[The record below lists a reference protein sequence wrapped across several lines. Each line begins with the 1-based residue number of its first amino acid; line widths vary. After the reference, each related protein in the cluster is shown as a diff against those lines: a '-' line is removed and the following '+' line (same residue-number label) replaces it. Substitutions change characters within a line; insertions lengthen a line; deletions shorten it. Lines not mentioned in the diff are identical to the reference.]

1 MAAEAV
7 EKLNRELD
15 CAVCINTLKNPKSL
29 SCGHSFC
36 EECLKQCDRVRPGS
50 IKCPMCRETITL
62 PVDGVSGL
70 KSDPLISRVIEVL
83 EAKKNS
89 TEIACDACGD
99 SDSILTTY
107 CRDCLNFI
115 CDSCASSHSRMKIL
129 MKDHRPVPLEK
140 IVNGSVK
147 INWMEEGLWRKAY
160 ECDEHIGEIRR
171 FFCRTCKK
179 RICRDCIVLDHTKP
193 DHDCTTVQ
201 KMFLETQEKM
211 KDRLENCQSK
221 QESVEAILGEVEKKE
236 AEINQQIHNLRENIR
251 DLKARAAM
259 NLNKTEEEL
268 LQKVEVFEGKLNLKL
283 NAFRDNLKTSTDIL
297 TRLQIKANDI
307 ISAKQVADLS
317 RGPFL
322 PEEVLKELEEE
333 IASEVTMTIS
343 RDLLALRGTLVQGP
357 NFPTP
362 VSPFAALLLP
372 PFWQES
378 QMFPIPDKDIV
389 KTSCDDNALYV
400 ACKNG
405 IYKKLLSFDA
415 EPSTWT
421 KLNQDQSIKQVVDMA
436 IAVEKRR
443 LSVLVETTAG
453 DTKFFRIKLDAFS
466 KSNQVFLSA
475 SSSISVSSCQL
486 NNNARIAV
494 DFQSRDVITDS
505 NPMDDQV
512 HSEPEYPAC
521 SPFGTHTNSASFN
534 FNTPS
539 VPTSQFTFGISSSS
553 TAFGQPSTTKSS
565 SSVSGF
571 KFSPTDSGTKR
582 KTASQEIESKA
593 GYGSSTSVTVYRS
606 RSKKLPSPAPM
617 PVKQVGGFAFG
628 SSPLSKAR
636 DTPAKAD
643 QLEFDNFK
651 VPTERVKSLAAA
663 KSGRLVFLQGD
674 LKAVIITDDNGT
686 IQQVIKEPGRM
697 YLSISCTES
706 DALYVLSA
714 SLGSRTIT
722 LTKHSLNDGRIL
734 EYIIDELD
742 VSADFKSEDWPVI
755 ANHGND
761 LVVINIGKVIRVY
774 SAKDWDILDG
784 NDGDGNDW
792 DILDDSD
799 EDLDQLIEGN

>member
-1 MAAEAV
+1 MAAKAV

-36 EECLKQCDRVRPGS
+36 EECLKQCGQVRPGA

-99 SDSILTTY
+99 SDLILTTY

-147 INWMEEGLWRKAY
+147 IKWIEEGMWRKEN
-160 ECDEHIGEIRR
+160 ECDEHIGEVRR

-179 RICRDCIVLDHTKP
+179 RICRDCIVLDHTRP

-201 KMFLETQEKM
+201 NMFLETQEKM
-211 KDRLENCQSK
+211 KDRLESCQRK
-221 QESVEAILGEVEKKE
+221 QESVQAMLSDVEKKE
-236 AEINQQIHNLRENIR
+236 TEINQQIHTLRENIR
-251 DLKARAAM
+251 DLKAKAVVNM
-259 NLNKTEEEL
+259 NRTEEEL
-268 LQKVEVFEGKLNLKL
+268 LQNVEAFKGKLNLKL
-283 NAFRDNLKTSTDIL
+283 KAFKGNLKTSTEIL
-297 TRLQIKANDI
+297 TSLQIKANDI
-307 ISAKQVADLS
+307 ISAKQVTDLS

-322 PEEVLKELEEE
+322 PEDVLKELEEE

-343 RDLLALRGTLVQGP
+343 RDLLALKGTLVQGP

-362 VSPFAALLLP
+362 VSPFAVLLLP
-372 PFWQES
+372 PIWQERR
-378 QMFPIPDKDIV
+378 MFPIPNKDIV
-389 KTSCDDNALYV
+389 KISCDGNSLYV
-400 ACKNG
+400 ACENG
-405 IYKKLLSFDA
+405 IYKKLLSREA
-415 EPSTWT
+415 ESSTWM
-421 KLNQDQSIKQVVDMA
+421 KLNQEVIKQVVDMA
-436 IAVEKRR
+436 ISVENRT
-443 LSVLVETTAG
+443 LSVLVETIAG
-453 DTKFFRIKLDAFS
+453 DTKFFRLQLDAFS

-494 DFQSRDVITDS
+494 GFQSRVVITDN

-512 HSEPEYPAC
+512 HSEPENPAR
-521 SPFGTHTNSASFN
+521 SPFGKHANTNFASFN
-534 FNTPS
+534 FQIPS
-539 VPTSQFTFGISSSS
+539 MDRSQSPFGEARSSPK
-553 TAFGQPSTTKSS
+553 FRQPSTTKSS
-565 SSVSGF
+565 SN
-571 KFSPTDSGTKR
+571 FSFSQPGHVGQGTKH

-593 GYGSSTSVTVYRS
+593 GSGSSILTTSITVYQG
-606 RSKKLPSPAPM
+606 RSKKQ
-617 PVKQVGGFAFG
+617 VKGFSFG
-628 SSPLSKAR
+628 STLLPL
-636 DTPAKAD
+636 AD
-643 QLEFDNFK
+643 QEFDNFK
-651 VPTERVKSLAAA
+651 VPIERVKSLAAT
-663 KSGRLVFLQGD
+663 KSGQLVFLRGD
-674 LKAVIITDDNGT
+674 QKAVIITYYNGT
-686 IQQVIKEPGRM
+686 IQQEIKEPGRM

-714 SLGSRTIT
+714 SWGSHTIT
-722 LTKHSLNDGRIL
+722 LTKHSLNDGRVL

-761 LVVINIGKVIRVY
+761 LVVINIGKVIRVF
-774 SAKDWDILDG
+774 SAKGDIV
-784 NDGDGNDW
+784 DGDDGYP
-792 DILDDSD
+792 
-799 EDLDQLIEGN
+799 IEGN

>member
-1 MAAEAV
+1 MAAKAV
-7 EKLNRELD
+7 EKLNRELE

-36 EECLKQCDRVRPGS
+36 EECLKQCDQVRPGS

-70 KSDPLISRVIEVL
+70 KSDPMISRVIEVL

-147 INWMEEGLWRKAY
+147 INWMEESLWRKAY
-160 ECDEHIGEIRR
+160 ECDEHIGEVRR

-179 RICRDCIVLDHTKP
+179 RICRDCTVLDHTKP

-211 KDRLENCQSK
+211 KDRLESCQSK
-221 QESVEAILGEVEKKE
+221 QESAEAMLGEVEKKE
-236 AEINQQIHNLRENIR
+236 TEINQQIHTLRENIR
-251 DLKARAAM
+251 DLKAKAAM

-268 LQKVEVFEGKLNLKL
+268 LQKVEAFEEKLNLKL
-283 NAFRDNLKTSTDIL
+283 NAFRGNLKTSTEIL

-307 ISAKQVADLS
+307 ISAKQVTDLP

-322 PEEVLKELEEE
+322 PEDVLKELEEE

-343 RDLLALRGTLVQGP
+343 RNLLALKGTLVQGP
-357 NFPTP
+357 NLQTP

-372 PFWQES
+372 PIWQES

-389 KTSCDDNALYV
+389 KTSCDGNALYV

-421 KLNQDQSIKQVVDMA
+421 KLNQDQCIKQVVDMA
-436 IAVEKRR
+436 IAVENRT
-443 LSVLVETTAG
+443 LSVLVETIAG
-453 DTKFFRIKLDAFS
+453 DTKFFRLELDAFS
-466 KSNQVFLSA
+466 KSNQVFFSA

-494 DFQSRDVITDS
+494 DFQSRVIITDN

-512 HSEPEYPAC
+512 HRKPENPAC
-521 SPFGTHTNSASFN
+521 SPRGMSFQ
-534 FNTPS
+534 TPS
-539 VPTSQFTFGISSSS
+539 VPRPQFSFGEASSA
-553 TAFGQPSTTKSS
+553 TKFGHPSTTKSYANFSFGPVGKGTKS
-565 SSVSGF
+565 SDVLHTSGQVNA
-571 KFSPTDSGTKR
+571 GTKR
-582 KTASQEIESKA
+582 KTASQQTESKA
-593 GYGSSTSVTVYRS
+593 GCGSSTTSITVYRG
-606 RSKKLPSPAPM
+606 RSKKRPSPAHM
-617 PVKQVGGFAFG
+617 SPVKQVKQVNGFTSG
-628 SSPLSKAR
+628 SSPL
-636 DTPAKAD
+636 PKAD

-651 VPTERVKSLAAA
+651 VPIERVKSLAAA

-674 LKAVIITDDNGT
+674 KKAVIITDDNGT

-714 SLGSRTIT
+714 SWGSRTIT

-784 NDGDGNDW
+784 DDGDP
-792 DILDDSD
+792 
-799 EDLDQLIEGN
+799 IEGN